1 MRFCKKIC
9 VLLIL
14 CLFFVTGC
22 KIENNDMK
30 NINIY
35 TTIYPINYLLTS
47 LYGNYAKI
55 YSIYPAGVDINKYKI
70 SNRKLKEYSESD
82 LFVFNSLDKDRT
94 YAVKMINNNSKLK
107 VIDVATGMKYDNSVL
122 ELWMNPY
129 NYLMMAENIKKGLSE
144 YINNPYLIEEVN
156 NNYEKLEYDVSK
168 IDADLTEM
176 AKDAKYKTIVVDDHW
191 FVKKYKRFIIEGTLL
206 QYTDEMGIKY
216 GLNSEEH
223 YNKFPK
229 NHANGVKIKNKIKG
243 NN

>member
-144 YINNPYLIEEVN
+144 YIRR
-156 NNYEKLEYDVSK
+156 S
-168 IDADLTEM
+168 
-176 AKDAKYKTIVVDDHW
+176 
-191 FVKKYKRFIIEGTLL
+191 
-206 QYTDEMGIKY
+206 
-216 GLNSEEH
+216 
-223 YNKFPK
+223 
-229 NHANGVKIKNKIKG
+229 
-243 NN
+243 